1 MVEERRVGK
10 ESVVACGASAGG
22 ALEERRDQ
30 VEAKV
35 VL

>member
-1 MVEERRVGK
+1 MEERKVGN
-10 ESVVACGASAGG
+10 ESVVAYGATAGG